1 MGDPVL
7 MTVVGVGAALTKMF
21 LRACDAASAAD
32 LIGDGQELLG
42 TLLRALRRTDESR
55 GQIERRVSQTLA
67 NRLQAMQR
75 RYGSQSVD
83 PVLLSGACTEVEII
97 LDKIANDD
105 ALLLS
110 AVRSPESFPEKLRD
124 YAAERRTN
132 VESAAEPYFD
142 ELIEAAATQYAAF
155 APWSPRF
162 QIEAFKSILSGIDEI
177 NDKSRRSLQAHEMT
191 HEMLDTVLSNLAE
204 VTRHEDK
211 PRRILFGS
219 RPDVAIGSSF
229 VARVEQDKLNE
240 LITDTTKQRTVLVG
254 MRGCG
259 KTQLAAAL
267 AKQCEDANWS
277 LVAWVNAVSP
287 ESIKSALV
295 ELAKELKL
303 DTSDQPTQEQIIG
316 RCLNSLRSSEASDRL
331 VIFDNVE
338 SINDLRG
345 LVPTGDGLR
354 VVATTT
360 NNTGWDSQGWG
371 TITVGVF
378 DREKSINYLLN
389 TTSSTDHKAADTLA
403 HRLGDLPLAL
413 AQAATTA
420 RNGNLSLARYL
431 DRLDSYG
438 SEPAIRPVPGDY
450 YADDVTTALCMSI
463 EVALENLADATRQ
476 SARRQLG
483 ALALLAESG
492 VPTRWL
498 DPTIEQQDD
507 WELQGTNPAE
517 DEDTHDALTE
527 LIHRSIVQ
535 QSTDGSTTMLHRLQ
549 AQAFRESWAE
559 NEAAEAYQSAAILL
573 GKVSIDQFP
582 TNDAD
587 SRRRETVD
595 LVKQLRSISGQR
607 YSIRLFDSNETIVAL
622 ARAFNHS
629 IVLGFYDNAI
639 TLSAAVDHVQN
650 VLGTESSDTLALLGS
665 LANAYASLGNLDE
678 AISLYEQIVAHE
690 TRLLGDDH
698 PHTLTSTSNLAYV
711 YQNAGRVNEAIDLF
725 ETTLAKRTQTMGADH
740 RATLTTRANLAGAY
754 LAAGRLHEAREL
766 TEQVLTG
773 RTQLLGT
780 NHPDTL
786 ASRHNLAYI
795 YRETSKFK
803 EGIALNEEVLVEY
816 KKRFGEDHP
825 NTLVAENS
833 LASAYQA
840 AGRLDEARELYEYI
854 LNNRRRVL
862 GDTHPHTLASIAF
875 VAGAYRDAGR
885 IDEATELYEQLLN
898 DRMRIMG
905 KDHPETLTAQSN
917 LAGAYRDAG
926 RINEATEL
934 YEQLL
939 NDRMRIMGKD
949 HPETLTAQGNLA
961 GAYRDAGRINEATEL
976 YEQLL
981 NDHMR
986 IMGKDHP
993 ETLATYNNLASALQ
1007 DAGRINEAINLYE
1020 KVSADCLSILGEDH
1034 PHTYIALA
1042 NLAGAYQDAGRI
1054 DEALTF
1060 YQRVVHHRS
1069 RIIGRYHL
1077 DTIASRNNLAVTL
1090 QAAGRHAEA
1099 IILYEELLDDHTR
1112 HRGAHDSVTLNTR
1125 IALARAYESAKMVA
1139 KAIEVFDGFLSD
1151 CLTVL
1156 DPNNPAVT
1164 KLRASIAEARNKLDP
1179 SEGDPRPD

>member
-142 ELIEAAATQYAAF
+142 ELIEEAATQYAAF
-155 APWSPRF
+155 APWSPWF
-162 QIEAFKSILSGIDEI
+162 QIEAFKSILSGIDGI

-219 RPDVAIGSSF
+219 RPDVAIGRSF
-229 VARVEQDKLNE
+229 VARVEQDQLNE
-240 LITDTTKQRTVLVG
+240 QITDTTKQRTVLVG

-267 AKQCEDANWS
+267 AKQCEDANWN

-303 DTSDQPTQEQIIG
+303 DTSDQPTQEQIIA

-338 SINDLRG
+338 DINDLRG

-420 RNGNLSLARYL
+420 RNGDLSLARYL

-438 SEPAIRPVPGDY
+438 SERTIRPVPGDY
-450 YADDVTTALCMSI
+450 YADDVATALCMAI
-463 EVALENLADATRQ
+463 EDALENLADPTRRY
-476 SARRQLG
+476 ARHQLG

-498 DPTIEQQDD
+498 DPTFEQQDER
-507 WELQGTNPAE
+507 ELQGTNSAE
-517 DEDTHDALTE
+517 DEDAHDALTE
-527 LIHRSIVQ
+527 LIHRSIIQ
-535 QSTDGSTTMLHRLQ
+535 QSADKATTMLHRLQ
-549 AQAFRESWAE
+549 AQAYRESWDE
-559 NEAAEAYQSAAILL
+559 NETAEAYESAAILL
-573 GKVSIDQFP
+573 GKVDVDSFP
-582 TNDAD
+582 RNETDA
-587 SRRRETVD
+587 RRRETLDLIEQLRAVGEQKYSRNIFTHENVPVSIVEALSNAHDLALFSEALTLEASVNTIQEILGPEHPDTLTVLNGFGAAHLDMQLNTEAIAIFERLLSVD
-595 LVKQLRSISGQR
+595 RRYLDENNPTLFASQNNLASAYRQAGRLRDAITLYEAALVDHTRMTTPSYPDTLTALSNLAAAYQAEDRPEEASELFDTVLDEQLHILGPDHPNTLRTRSHIAKSYFAAGLLAETTELYEHLLADSIRILGETHPDTLTYSGNLAKAYETAGHIDEAIPLFEKTLKIGIETFGRDHPKTIALHDNLARAYCAVGNFSRSISLYKQLIDNTIQR
-607 YSIRLFDSNETIVAL
+607 KGEDAPDTLTVREDL
-622 ARAFNHS
+622 AYTYAMAGRNNIAAS
-629 IVLGFYDNAI
+629 LLMQVLEDRTRVLGHD
-639 TLSAAVDHVQN
+639 
-650 VLGTESSDTLALLGS
+650 
-665 LANAYASLGNLDE
+665 
-678 AISLYEQIVAHE
+678 
-690 TRLLGDDH
+690 
-698 PHTLTSTSNLAYV
+698 
-711 YQNAGRVNEAIDLF
+711 
-725 ETTLAKRTQTMGADH
+725 
-740 RATLTTRANLAGAY
+740 
-754 LAAGRLHEAREL
+754 
-766 TEQVLTG
+766 
-773 RTQLLGT
+773 
-780 NHPDTL
+780 HPDTL
-786 ASRHNLAYI
+786 AA
-795 YRETSKFK
+795 
-803 EGIALNEEVLVEY
+803 
-816 KKRFGEDHP
+816 
-825 NTLVAENS
+825 
-833 LASAYQA
+833 
-840 AGRLDEARELYEYI
+840 
-854 LNNRRRVL
+854 
-862 GDTHPHTLASIAF
+862 
-875 VAGAYRDAGR
+875 
-885 IDEATELYEQLLN
+885 
-898 DRMRIMG
+898 
-905 KDHPETLTAQSN
+905 
-917 LAGAYRDAG
+917 
-926 RINEATEL
+926 
-934 YEQLL
+934 
-939 NDRMRIMGKD
+939 
-949 HPETLTAQGNLA
+949 
-961 GAYRDAGRINEATEL
+961 
-976 YEQLL
+976 
-981 NDHMR
+981 
-986 IMGKDHP
+986 
-993 ETLATYNNLASALQ
+993 
-1007 DAGRINEAINLYE
+1007 
-1020 KVSADCLSILGEDH
+1020 
-1034 PHTYIALA
+1034 
-1042 NLAGAYQDAGRI
+1042 
-1054 DEALTF
+1054 
-1060 YQRVVHHRS
+1060 
-1069 RIIGRYHL
+1069 
-1077 DTIASRNNLAVTL
+1077 RNNLIAPFLTTQRPAQAV
-1090 QAAGRHAEA
+1090 
-1099 IILYEELLDDHTR
+1099 ELLED
-1112 HRGAHDSVTLNTR
+1112 L
-1125 IALARAYESAKMVA
+1125 LK
-1139 KAIEVFDGFLSD
+1139 D
-1151 CLTVL
+1151 CLRILGLEDPLTKTVRENL
-1156 DPNNPAVT
+1156 
-1164 KLRASIAEARNKLDP
+1164 EAAKRELEQQED
-1179 SEGDPRPD
+1179 